1 MAVLR
6 GGSIAVCG
14 ALLALIAIMA
24 CTQAT
29 ATPVPDFL
37 KAAQEKAPF
46 EIALPTFLPHGMELA
61 NADVIVPPPGMGM
74 EGDSRETNTQVLLRF
89 TNADGTATIVLY
101 ESMAGTSL
109 GTANVSRV
117 DVGGVEGQ
125 SVEDQEQRFLTI
137 AWPGEEI
144 GYLLTGYLTGKLT
157 RDEIMRI
164 AESLEG

>member
-1 MAVLR
+1 
-6 GGSIAVCG
+6 
-14 ALLALIAIMA
+14 
-24 CTQAT
+24 
-29 ATPVPDFL
+29 
-37 KAAQEKAPF
+37 
-46 EIALPTFLPHGMELA
+46 
-61 NADVIVPPPGMGM
+61 MGM